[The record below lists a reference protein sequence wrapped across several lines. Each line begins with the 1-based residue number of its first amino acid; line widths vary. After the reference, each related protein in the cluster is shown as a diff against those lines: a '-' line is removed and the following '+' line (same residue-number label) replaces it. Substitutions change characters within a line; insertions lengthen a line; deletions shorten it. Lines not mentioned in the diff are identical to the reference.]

1 MKKTILTVLLALSA
15 GICLWACAGA
25 GDIEETDMKL
35 DTGIPEIEVIRPT
48 CVLVIEVNGKILYGH
63 LEDNPSAK
71 AFIEKL
77 NSGGITVEM
86 HDYGNFEKVGPLP
99 WELPRTDS
107 RITAGPGDIILY
119 QGDQI
124 TLYYGENSW
133 DFTRLA
139 RIESVT
145 KGELLGLLGAG
156 EVSITF
162 SLEWGE

>member
-1 MKKTILTVLLALSA
+1 MKRIIALLLMITILTSL
-15 GICLWACAGA
+15 GACAGA
-25 GDIEETDMKL
+25 GNIEETDMKL
-35 DTGIPEIEVIRPT
+35 DTGIPDIEVIRPT

-86 HDYGNFEKVGPLP
+86 HDYGNFEKVGRLP
-99 WELPRTDS
+99 WELPRSDS

-133 DFTRLA
+133 DFSRLA